1 MLKLFYI
8 ISVLIL
14 ILYSQIDARLAL
26 TKSRANQLYYSLE
39 NKSDLVF
46 MRNSLSPF
54 KSFLK
59 TYKSINQTILKR
71 RPIEICQKYNKNL
84 TDYLNFIDSLFLSRF
99 FYVLSNTSQY
109 SFCDLDVK

>member
-54 KSFLK
+54 KKLFK
-59 TYKSINQTILKR
+59 NIQKYKSNNTQAA
-71 RPIEICQKYNKNL
+71 
-84 TDYLNFIDSLFLSRF
+84 
-99 FYVLSNTSQY
+99 SN
-109 SFCDLDVK
+109 